1 MYWTKKGLPLPSSN
15 FWFLNF
21 EKKAAVNTAV
31 SSGRARCRLSSSV
44 PRQRAAVA
52 CTAHNLGTIAPC
64 AQPPPKNCHPFV
76 PKEGKSHN
84 NLTGVK
90 VCQYQCAHCSF
101 RAPNMYIIISRD
113 VSLSNLTF
121 VRPLTPP
128 TLRKR
133 WRQRSN
139 VCFFASHIW
148 FLNFPLK
155 FVMIIFFRDGKTE
168 IDYGHQTYIPEQ
180 GTRRDYCRAGRL
192 DSRTGKEADRC
203 TKSRRGDCATT
214 RYRKGN

>member
-21 EKKAAVNTAV
+21 EKKASV

-155 FVMIIFFRDGKTE
+155 FCDDYFFRD
-168 IDYGHQTYIPEQ
+168 
-180 GTRRDYCRAGRL
+180 A
-192 DSRTGKEADRC
+192 
-203 TKSRRGDCATT
+203 
-214 RYRKGN
+214 